1 MADEELTDDELLELI
16 SGEARPD
23 APIPQKVKVEGASGT
38 EFMVF
43 GDEEQRWFEMNRDR
57 YLEEYKFENIA
68 DLQDLDRLLAME
80 LLSYRYASWLIQGH
94 DYDHLAFDEKFV
106 RDHKQKMDQEIR
118 LTKQH
123 MGMNRKARVE
133 SEQQSVAEY
142 ISSLLRRGE
151 EFGIHRDNQIAKAF
165 DLLQEVMKLVSLHY
179 RTDEE
184 EQNHLGVAPH
194 QILEWIRDT
203 AIPEFQAIDDA
214 FRKNQRLWI
223 RDVG

>member
-1 MADEELTDDELLELI
+1 MTDKNLSDDELLELI
-16 SGEARPD
+16 SGEGPV
-23 APIPQKVKVEGASGT
+23 APASRAKVQGASGT
-38 EFMVF
+38 EFTVY
-43 GDEEQRWFEMNRDR
+43 GDEEQRWFETNMER
-57 YLEEYKFENIA
+57 YLDEYKFENIA

-94 DYDHLAFDEKFV
+94 DYDGLAFDEKFV

-142 ISSLLRRGE
+142 LSSLLRRAE
-151 EFGIHRDNQIAKAF
+151 EFGVHRDTQVNKAF
-165 DLLQEVMKLVSLHY
+165 DLLQEVFKLVSLHY

-184 EQNHLGVAPH
+184 EQNHLGVSAH
-194 QILEWIRDT
+194 QILEWIKGT
-203 AIPEFQAIDDA
+203 AMPEFAAIDDA
-214 FRKNQRLWI
+214 FRKNQRIWI
-223 RDVG
+223 KDVS

>member
-1 MADEELTDDELLELI
+1 MADKELSDDELLELI
-16 SGEARPD
+16 EGDEFTPA
-23 APIPQKVKVEGASGT
+23 PQKVRVEGASGT
-38 EFMVF
+38 EFTVF

-80 LLSYRYASWLIQGH
+80 LLSYRYASWLIQGS
-94 DYDHLAFDEKFV
+94 DYDGLQFDEKFV

-142 ISSLLRRGE
+142 LSSLLRRAE
-151 EFGIHRDNQIAKAF
+151 EFGIHRDEQVNKAF
-165 DLLQEVMKLVSLHY
+165 DLLQEIIKLVGLHY

-194 QILEWIRDT
+194 QILAWIRDT
-203 AIPEFQAIDDA
+203 AIPEFNAVDDA
-214 FRKNQRLWI
+214 FRKNQRIWI
-223 RDVG
+223 SDISR